1 MMDDLFN
8 LILRWMHIFGA
19 IILLGG
25 TFFMRLAYIPAV
37 AILTDDVRQ
46 TLQPAVRRRW
56 AVWVM
61 IAITMLLV
69 SGIINTILYAQQYD
83 FPGGYYHAL
92 LGIKFLLA
100 LVIFYIASKLM
111 GRSQSAE
118 RFRES
123 TQFWLNVNLT
133 LAILVVGMAG
143 VMRFAERVDKGTRDT
158 IEAPPAVTQIPSG

>member
-1 MMDDLFN
+1 MYVFDLV
-8 LILRWMHIFGA
+8 LRWMHIFGA

-25 TFFMRLAYIPAV
+25 TFFMRFAYVPAV
-37 AILTDDVRQ
+37 ATLTDDVRQ
-46 TLQPAVRRRW
+46 TLLPIVRRRW

-61 IAITMLLV
+61 IAIAMLLI
-69 SGIINTILYAQQYD
+69 SGLINMVRYPTIYELPA
-83 FPGGYYHAL
+83 YYHAL

-111 GRSQSAE
+111 GRSQSAD

-123 TQFWLNVNLT
+123 MDFWLNVNLV

-143 VMRFAERVDKGTRDT
+143 VMRFAPREEKDTGNSVPAPTVSQLSIDETR
-158 IEAPPAVTQIPSG
+158 